1 MRRLL
6 WALLLLV
13 GLCQTAQAVCTLT
26 PPSTASFGTRTS
38 FVINST
44 VLDTSATFTLD
55 CTAVLTLLTNDFIR
69 LTYVSSTNP
78 VGTRGT
84 LRNTANTDSIP
95 FVVCS
100 QANCAAPG
108 EIATAGSYTWSGNQL
123 LGLLS
128 GKRYALPFYFRT
140 VAGQNISAGTYQATL
155 NFRLDYSIC
164 ETGIAVCLSAQT
176 GSPTFSMTL
185 NVIVTNDCSTI
196 NAPAVSFGSAPLVQ
210 NFAAV
215 TQNIVI
221 TCTKGSAYTVG
232 LNNGLY
238 ANGNVRNMAS
248 TTTPAN
254 RLSYEVYKGNTNTR
268 WGISGTERWA
278 STASSSISTDQLS
291 RTYNYT
297 ARVLPTQTTPPGGTY
312 TDTLVVDVAF

>member
-6 WALLLLV
+6 WAVLLLV

-26 PPSTASFGTRTS
+26 PPASASFGTRTS

-44 VLDTSATFTLD
+44 VLDTSATFALD

-95 FVVCS
+95 FIVCS

-108 EIATAGSYTWSGNQL
+108 EIATAASYTWSGNQL

-140 VAGQNISAGTYQATL
+140 VAGQNVSAGTYQATL

-164 ETGIAVCLSAQT
+164 ETGIAACLSAQT

-185 NVIVTNDCSTI
+185 IAIVTNDCSTI
-196 NAPAVSFGSAPLVQ
+196 NAPAVNFGSAPLVQ
-210 NFAAV
+210 NFNPV

-232 LNNGLY
+232 LNNGLN
-238 ANGNVRNMAS
+238 ASGSVRNMIS
-248 TTTPAN
+248 STTPAN
-254 RLSYEVYKGNTNTR
+254 LLSYEIYKGSTTSR
-268 WGISGTERWA
+268 WGISGSERWA
-278 STASSSISTDQLS
+278 SSASSSISTDQLS
-291 RTYNYT
+291 RTYSYT
-297 ARVLPTQTTPPGGTY
+297 ARVLTTQTTPPGGSY
-312 TDTLVVDVAF
+312 SDTLVVDVAF